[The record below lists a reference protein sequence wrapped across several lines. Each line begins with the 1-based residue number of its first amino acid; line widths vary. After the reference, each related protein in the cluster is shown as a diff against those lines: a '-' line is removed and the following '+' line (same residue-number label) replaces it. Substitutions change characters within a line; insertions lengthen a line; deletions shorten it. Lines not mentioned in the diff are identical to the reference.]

1 MKKTKSKFAL
11 CVIFVCFS
19 ILIFICVCQLS
30 TLKMPINKMVTN
42 LCKIH
47 TPNAKINLKPAN
59 FCLPAQANNF
69 DLQNFSQ
76 QTEIEKQKIVIP
88 CENESI
94 EFFYNA
100 KTFEYKLKPNIK
112 NSNIFSIN
120 QQLNKFNRFKDRQT
134 RQQLLLTML
143 NASIDV
149 DVALNYLYPNLNLVI
164 NRMEKNIERSAQNA
178 TLTTAP
184 NSEKVFFIKK
194 EAEGLKLDKTKLY
207 KQIAINYLS
216 NKPMQ
221 FNLPTISIKPQIFA
235 CEFEKYTNLR
245 ADFSTNIA
253 SSSADRKHNIKNA
266 LNSLN
271 MCEIAPDQIFSFNK
285 TVGRRTMDNGY
296 RPAKI
301 IVNNEFVDGLGGG
314 VCQVST
320 TLYNS
325 ALLAGLQIV
334 EANKHSKQVGY
345 VKYGFDAMVN
355 FGSSDLKFKNNTGT
369 KIIIVTNFTPNKIR
383 IRIFGESLGNIKF
396 KLASEIIST
405 TLPNEEIIKDN
416 KQEYTDKVL
425 YDDQSFLLKKGS
437 VGMEIKSYRQ
447 KYVSG
452 ELVSTELIRFDKF
465 KAQNAVRVYGTKKRA
480 EQGALN
486 DVI

>member
-1 MKKTKSKFAL
+1 MKKTKFKVAL
-11 CVIFVCFS
+11 CVIFVCLSVLVFK
-19 ILIFICVCQLS
+19 CVSQVQH
-30 TLKMPINKMVTN
+30 LKMPTN
-42 LCKIH
+42 LLRINSSK
-47 TPNAKINLKPAN
+47 TYNTNAKINLKPTS
-59 FCLPAQANNF
+59 LSVTLQTNNF
-69 DLQNFSQ
+69 KTPNNNSQ
-76 QTEIEKQKIVIP
+76 RETKTQKSVTP
-88 CENESI
+88 CENENM

-100 KTFEYKLKPNIK
+100 RAFEYKLKPNIK
-112 NSNIFSIN
+112 NSNVFSIN
-120 QQLNKFNRFKDRQT
+120 QELNKFNRFKDKKT

-149 DVALNYLYPNLNLVI
+149 DVALNYLYPNLNLLI
-164 NRMEKNIERSAQNA
+164 TRMEKNIEKPAQNA
-178 TLTTAP
+178 TLTTVS
-184 NSEKVFFIKK
+184 NSEKVFFIKR
-194 EAEGLKLDKTKLY
+194 ETEGLKLDKTKLY
-207 KQIAINYLS
+207 NQIATNYLL

-221 FNLPTISIKPQIFA
+221 FNLPTISIKPQVYA

-245 ADFSTNIA
+245 ADFSTNIS

-271 MCEIAPDQIFSFNK
+271 MCEIAPDQMFSFNK
-285 TVGRRTMDNGY
+285 TVGRRTMNNGY

-334 EANKHSKQVGY
+334 EANKHSKQVSY

-369 KIIIVTNFTPNKIR
+369 KIIIVTNFTSNKIR
-383 IRIFGESLGNIKF
+383 IRIFGESLGDTKF
-396 KLASEIIST
+396 KLANEIIST
-405 TLPNEEIIKDN
+405 TLPNEEIIKDD
-416 KQEYTDKVL
+416 KLEYTDKVL

-437 VGMEIKSYRQ
+437 IGMEIKSYRQ

-452 ELVSTELIRFDKF
+452 ELVSTELIRFDKY
-465 KAQNAVRVYGTKKRA
+465 KAQNAVRVYGTKKRTD
-480 EQGALN
+480 QGALN
-486 DVI
+486 EDN